1 MFTEKRQRASGW
13 MDGLLALFRQG
24 RFSSLLG
31 RYINQAAAL
40 RVYNPRISSVVFAA
54 VLRSRFCLWVRERER
69 EIGDSGRWNLWY
81 KSFQLIF
88 LILWDHFFEIF
99 LASFSGKKKSDPT
112 FCRVGWESETE
123 RQRQRGLY
131 VWQSRW
137 CWRAVS
143 RWILLSILREL
154 FLLFSESL

>member
-1 MFTEKRQRASGW
+1 
-13 MDGLLALFRQG
+13 
-24 RFSSLLG
+24 
-31 RYINQAAAL
+31 
-40 RVYNPRISSVVFAA
+40 
-54 VLRSRFCLWVRERER
+54 LRSRFCLWVRERER

>member
-1 MFTEKRQRASGW
+1 MNGGW
-13 MDGLLALFRQG
+13 IISP
-24 RFSSLLG
+24 FSSRKVFIPSG
-31 RYINQAAAL
+31 AGYINQAAAPW
-40 RVYNPRISSVVFAA
+40 VYNPRISSLVFAA
-54 VLRSRFCLWVRERER
+54 VLRSRFVSEWEREKERSETAAAEIFDTRAFSLYFWFFEIIFLKFFWPVSREKKSRIPHFVGLFGKVRER
-69 EIGDSGRWNLWY
+69 
-81 KSFQLIF
+81 Q
-88 LILWDHFFEIF
+88 
-99 LASFSGKKKSDPT
+99 
-112 FCRVGWESETE
+112 